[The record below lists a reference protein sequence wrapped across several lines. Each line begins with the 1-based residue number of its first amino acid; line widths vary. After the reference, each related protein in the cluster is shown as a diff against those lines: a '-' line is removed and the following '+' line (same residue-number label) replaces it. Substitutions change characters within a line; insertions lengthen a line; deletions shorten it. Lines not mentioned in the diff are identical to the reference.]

1 MPRITRKQQKVFA
14 VDASNNGVF
23 GSLQAQDPVHSQDPD
38 VIQSR
43 TAYSNGWNDAT
54 YSAEKLP
61 PLEEF
66 QALQYLFSRQIAYLM
81 QDGISEWN
89 SATTYYKGSLV
100 KAIQSDGSFILY
112 ASLVDNNTNNQ
123 VTDTTKW
130 IITNTSTNFHQGVPN
145 WRADVVYS
153 EGDWVKSYNES
164 TGWMIYESTMNSNLN
179 NVVTDTDYWSPKPF
193 TSEFP
198 LLMHSWFDHEV
209 DDTSWLRADTF
220 SWQDGTVYSRV
231 YDHLVED
238 IDGETA
244 TTETIGSY
252 TITYY
257 LASDGHKIIL
267 PDQETTA
274 VNIYNAT
281 GSAWYYILD
290 TDNTR
295 FKLPRENPAR
305 EELIQTIRAKG
316 NGIALGFTDGT
327 NNGGAYRL
335 QMSNLGGSAVILLDK
350 NSYGS
355 EVGQT
360 ATVDRTW
367 GSSSITAGITTDST
381 KSGIISSMTD
391 STSVYKGKKYLYF
404 YVGQFSQSATEQ
416 TAGLNTELFNGKLDL
431 DLGNISN
438 VSKETIIGWLEP
450 DWSAGVDIVVP
461 VQATPYV
468 CPSDG
473 VYVADFMHSGGN
485 NRTTY
490 LYVNGVKTAN
500 CLSNSDSNNRNK
512 SSISVRL
519 KKDDSIYFEYG
530 TTTSNTMSSTFYPLK
545 GVTNA

>member
-14 VDASNNGVF
+14 VDATNNGVF

-81 QDGISEWN
+81 QEGISEWN

-100 KAIQSDGSFILY
+100 KAIQNDGSFILY

-130 IITNTSTNFHQGVPN
+130 IITNTSTNFHQGIPN

-209 DDTSWLRADTF
+209 DDTSWLRADTY

-274 VNIYNAT
+274 VNIYNST

-295 FKLPRENPAR
+295 FKLPRENPAL

-316 NGIALGFTDGT
+316 NGKTIGF
-327 NNGGAYRL
+327 NNGSVNAGLFSSSAGTALRTNMYDIDVGTG
-335 QMSNLGGSAVILLDK
+335 SGGSNAA
-350 NSYGS
+350 G
-355 EVGQT
+355 GG
-360 ATVDRTW
+360 W
-367 GSSSITAGITTDST
+367 GLVTDST
-381 KSGIISSMTD
+381 KSGIISDMKE

-404 YVGQFSQSATEQ
+404 YVGQFSQSAIEQ
-416 TAGLNTELFNGKLDL
+416 TAGLNASLFNGKMDI
-431 DLGNISN
+431 DMNNATAEAKARVASWGM
-438 VSKETIIGWLEP
+438 P
-450 DWSAGVDIVVP
+450 DYTAGVSVSYSDLNTGYE
-461 VQATPYV
+461 APY
-468 CPSDG
+468 DG
-473 VYVADFMHSGGN
+473 VFLGTFSSNGTCSINDLSFNTSIDGN
-485 NRTTY
+485 N
-490 LYVNGVKTAN
+490 KTFREI
-500 CLSNSDSNNRNK
+500 LLNK
-512 SSISVRL
+512 GDVI
-519 KKDDSIYFEYG
+519 K
-530 TTTSNTMSSTFYPLK
+530 TSNLSSSYAGTNMFFPLK
-545 GVTNA
+545 GV

>member
-14 VDASNNGVF
+14 VDATNNGVF

-81 QDGISEWN
+81 QEGISEWN

-100 KAIQSDGSFILY
+100 KAIQNDGSFILY

-130 IITNTSTNFHQGVPN
+130 IITNTSTNFHQGIPN

-209 DDTSWLRADTF
+209 DDTSWLRADTY

-274 VNIYNAT
+274 VNIYNST

-316 NGIALGFTDGT
+316 NGKTIGF
-327 NNGGAYRL
+327 NNGSVNAGLFSSSAGTALRTNMYDIDVGTG
-335 QMSNLGGSAVILLDK
+335 SGGSNAA
-350 NSYGS
+350 G
-355 EVGQT
+355 GG
-360 ATVDRTW
+360 W
-367 GSSSITAGITTDST
+367 GLVTDST
-381 KSGIISSMTD
+381 KSGIISDMKE

-416 TAGLNTELFNGKLDL
+416 TAGLNASLFNGKLDL

-530 TTTSNTMSSTFYPLK
+530 TTTSNTMSSAFYPLK